1 MRASLV
7 KAYEFCK
14 FSYGGLKNEFAFHCV
29 GGLRSICEDLIVL
42 KFISTLPLEDQNTLL
57 FNEMAKTNHNS
68 MRYQADFFGTFRVG
82 QPVLSGGYTPE
93 SLVNINSQVDDVW
106 RRHGWPNA
114 KHGKWPPTEQLA
126 QKVGKGTVDV
136 IYNYIFRLTSSTVH
150 FSTRS
155 LLRTGWGTV
164 TPEGL
169 EATFSTKNMSKYYTA
184 FCQVYGIFLFSVY
197 FEFFPDLLRI
207 TPKVKSHVQKMRVD
221 LAKLNRWPEM
231 LTYEEMNQDIPKN
244 MNVIYYILRQLQA
257 EKFEEGF
264 ILNGEKLN

>member
-1 MRASLV
+1 LV
-7 KAYEFCK
+7 KAYEFCS

-42 KFISTLPLEDQNTLL
+42 KFISTLPVEDQNTLL
-57 FNEMAKTNHNS
+57 LNEIVKTNHNS

-82 QPVLSGGYTPE
+82 QPVLNGSYTTE
-93 SLVNINSQVDDVW
+93 KLANINSQVDDVW

-114 KHGKWPPTEQLA
+114 KDGKWPPTEQLA
-126 QKVGKGTVDV
+126 RKVGKGTVDV

-155 LLRTGWGTV
+155 LLRTGWGAV
-164 TPEGL
+164 TSDEL
-169 EATFSTKNMSKYYTA
+169 EVTFSTKNMSNYFVA
-184 FCQVYGIFLFSVY
+184 FCQVYGVFLLSVY
-197 FEFFPDLLRI
+197 FEFFPDLLKV
-207 TPKVKSHVQKMRVD
+207 TPKVQIHVQKMRVA

-231 LTYEEMNQDIPKN
+231 LTYEEMNRSIPKE
-244 MNVIYYILRQLQA
+244 MNIFYFVLRLLQA

-264 ILNGEKLN
+264 ILNGEKLS